1 MANSLT
7 QSTQTATTSAP
18 DYYNNYLSN
27 LATAGTAAGAN
38 AKYVGAT
45 DLQNQAFGDAATVG
59 DTARQT
65 LTTAGQ
71 TLGQAAG
78 SGSPLSAADQYLQG
92 AATDNLGQSALS
104 YMSPY
109 LGTAAQTMSDI
120 NQRNIMQ
127 SLGPS
132 VTANSV
138 GSGQFGSQRGAQAF
152 GQAIANSNQN
162 LQNQIAQMYNTG
174 FGNALTTAEQQNQL
188 LGQLGSTAG
197 NLASTGQQ
205 NLTQIGAQQGNLGQ
219 IQQNA
224 DLADLNAKATLGEQQ
239 RTLEQNKELF
249 PLTTLQQ
256 VSQLLQ
262 GAQVPTTVTTQM
274 NPALLSTLG
283 GISAAGL
290 GMITSGIG
298 GTTPLQNLSKSLSGT
313 SLGNMLGIT
322 NSTPPGNAGANQAG
336 PPAPGTANS
345 IAPGNA
351 GANQAGPPAPGTAN
365 GNGPGV
371 GQMYDSNGNIVSDPT
386 YGTGTT
392 GGTTDTGN
400 SSTIIET
407 SGPSAG
413 QEVYSDTGLPVTGGQ
428 DFSQGD

>member
-7 QSTQTATTSAP
+7 QSTQTAATSAP

-27 LATAGTAAGAN
+27 LASSGTAAGAN
-38 AKYVGAT
+38 ANYVGAT

-65 LTTAGQ
+65 MTTAGD
-71 TLGQAAG
+71 TLGRA
-78 SGSPLSAADQYLQG
+78 SDSNSPLSAADQYLQG

-109 LGTAAQTMSDI
+109 LGTAAQSMADI

-262 GAQVPTTVTTQM
+262 GAQVPTTVTTQA

-283 GISAAGL
+283 GIGAAGL
-290 GMITSGIG
+290 GMITPIGSGVKDANG
-298 GTTPLQNLSKSLSGT
+298 NLVTPLSSLTSALSGT
-313 SLGNMLGIT
+313 ALGNMLGIT
-322 NSTPPGNAGANQAG
+322 NST
-336 PPAPGTANS
+336 
-345 IAPGNA
+345 APGNA

-392 GGTTDTGN
+392 GGTTGTGN

-407 SGPSAG
+407 SGPYAG

-428 DFSQGD
+428 DFSEGT

>member
-27 LATAGTAAGAN
+27 LASSGTAAGAN

-59 DTARQT
+59 DTATQT
-65 LTTAGQ
+65 MTTAGD
-71 TLGQAAG
+71 TLGRA
-78 SGSPLSAADQYLQG
+78 SDSDSPLSAADQYLQG

-224 DLADLNAKATLGEQQ
+224 DLASLNAKATLGAQQ
-239 RTLEQNKELF
+239 QTLEQNKELF

-262 GAQVPTTVTTQM
+262 GAQVPTTVTTQA

-283 GISAAGL
+283 GIGAAGL
-290 GMITSGIG
+290 GMITPIGSGVKDANG
-298 GTTPLQNLSKSLSGT
+298 NLVTPLSSLTSALSGT
-313 SLGNMLGIT
+313 ALGNMLGIT
-322 NSTPPGNAGANQAG
+322 NST
-336 PPAPGTANS
+336 
-345 IAPGNA
+345 APGNA

-392 GGTTDTGN
+392 GGTTGTGN
-400 SSTIIET
+400 SSTIIEP
-407 SGPSAG
+407 SGPYAG

-428 DFSQGD
+428 DFSEGT